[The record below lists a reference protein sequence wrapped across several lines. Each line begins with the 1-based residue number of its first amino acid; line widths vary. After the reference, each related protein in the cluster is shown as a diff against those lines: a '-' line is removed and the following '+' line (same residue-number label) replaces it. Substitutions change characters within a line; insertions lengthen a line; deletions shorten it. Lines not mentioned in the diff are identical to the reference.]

1 MMRVCLMW
9 DIDGTLLDTNGLG
22 VVPFEEAIRSQF
34 PKAHELI
41 RGKYSGFTDFEI
53 IADLTGDKLS
63 DSADIETYLKVLTEY
78 TASLE
83 EKFKS
88 SSAKPIGNIEETL
101 FKLRQVPWITSYIVT
116 GNYEPA
122 GWLKLKSAGLD
133 KFFTEQR
140 YFGSDLSR
148 MTRRDVVKYAKESLK
163 GYGDLIVIGDTPS
176 DILAANFNG
185 LKIIG
190 VPTGHHEFKTLN
202 QMIPGN
208 VLSKVWGFDNL
219 LTLVTRIQA
228 NSL

>member
-1 MMRVCLMW
+1 MMQVCLLW

-22 VVPFEEAIRSQF
+22 VVPFEAAIRSEF

-63 DSADIETYLKVLTEY
+63 DTVDTETYLKVLTEY
-78 TASLE
+78 TASLG

-88 SSAKPIGNIEETL
+88 SSAKPLGNIKQTL
-101 FKLRQVPWITSYIVT
+101 FKLQQVPWITSYIVT

-133 KFFTEQR
+133 TFFTEQS
-140 YFGSDLSR
+140 YFGSDLTR
-148 MTRRDVVKYAKESLK
+148 MTRRDVAKYAKECLK
-163 GYGDLIVIGDTPS
+163 GHGDLIIIGDTPS
-176 DILAANFNG
+176 DVLAANFNG
-185 LKIIG
+185 LDIIG
-190 VPTGHHEFKTLN
+190 VPTGHHDFKTLN

-208 VLSKVWGFDNL
+208 VLMKDWTFDNL
-219 LTLVTRIQA
+219 LTLVKRIQA
-228 NSL
+228 RSL